1 MAARS
6 AIYLLA
12 DSQLLFWRDGDSL
25 FLESIRRAG
34 LASPRAAYLGASNGD
49 RLEFYRLFESAM
61 DQIGVTDRR
70 MIRSTFPPDDAAFLA
85 QADIILLAGGDPDAG
100 WHVITSTGMREILA
114 RRHAEGAT
122 LLGVSAGAM
131 HLGAYGWTEREA
143 ATPADVWPALACCPF
158 AVSSHDEQRD
168 WQSLTATVASLR
180 GVANGLAIRSGG
192 GVIYHADGSLQAVRY
207 PAQEFLWIDNAV
219 QRRGVPVSTPSSLP
233 HAR

>member
-6 AIYLLA
+6 PIYLLA
-12 DSQLLFWRDGDSL
+12 DSQLLFWRDGESL

-34 LASPRAAYLGASNGD
+34 LSSPRAAYLGASNGD

-70 MIRSTFPPDDAAFLA
+70 MIRSAFPPEEAAFLA

-100 WHVITSTGMREILA
+100 WHVLTSTGMRAILA

-122 LLGVSAGAM
+122 LIGVSAGAM
-131 HLGAYGWTEREA
+131 HLGAYGWTERDA
-143 ATPADVWPALACCPF
+143 AAADVWPALACCPF

-192 GVIYHADGSLQAVRY
+192 GVICHADGSLQAVRY

-219 QRRGVPVSTPSSLP
+219 QRRDVSVSLSSSP

>member
-6 AIYLLA
+6 PIYLLA
-12 DSQLLFWRDGDSL
+12 DSQLLFWRDGESL

-34 LASPRAAYLGASNGD
+34 LSSPRAAYLGASNGD

-70 MIRSTFPPDDAAFLA
+70 MIRSAFPPEEAAFLA

-100 WHVITSTGMREILA
+100 WLVLSSTGMRTILA

-122 LLGVSAGAM
+122 LIGVSAGAM
-131 HLGAYGWTEREA
+131 HLGAYGWTERD
-143 ATPADVWPALACCPF
+143 ATAADVWPALACCPF

-180 GVANGLAIRSGG
+180 GVASGLAIRSGG
-192 GVIYHADGSLQAVRY
+192 GVICHADGSLQAVRY

-219 QRRGVPVSTPSSLP
+219 QRRDVSVSPPSSSP